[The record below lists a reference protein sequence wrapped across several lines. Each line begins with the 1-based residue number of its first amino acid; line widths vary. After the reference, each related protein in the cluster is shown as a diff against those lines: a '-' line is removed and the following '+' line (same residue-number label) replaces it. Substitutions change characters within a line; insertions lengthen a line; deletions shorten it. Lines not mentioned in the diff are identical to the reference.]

1 MKNFTTSL
9 LLLLCCL
16 YTQGL
21 TAQTR
26 VYNMDK
32 LAKVKAKASS
42 PEYSKAVKTLLS
54 SADKALKTTPPSVM
68 DKTMVADSGDKHD
81 YMSMGPYWW
90 PDPSKP
96 DGLPYIRKD
105 GQRNPEL
112 DKLDRNKL
120 GNMSKAVTTLGLA
133 YYFSND
139 EQYAR
144 KAVDFLKVWF
154 LNSATKMNPHLT
166 YGQTIPGKNN
176 GMGRGEGVIDI
187 YSFVEMLDAIEL
199 MKSSKALTPE
209 VQKGLKEWFTGLVE
223 WMQTSPVAA
232 EELNAKN
239 NHGLAYDVQLA
250 TYALFT
256 GNEELARRIIN
267 EFPERRMFKQIEP
280 DGKQP
285 LELARTTA
293 FGYTVFN
300 LWHMLDMSA
309 IASSL
314 RMDVYHAESADGRS
328 FTAALKFLIPYI
340 GVAQSQWPYQQI
352 KEWEE
357 KQDEACWVLRRASFY
372 DSKAGYEALA
382 AKFRKTPESNR
393 LYLLFSLE

>member
-1 MKNFTTSL
+1 MKNVLITL
-9 LLLLCCL
+9 LILCGCS
-16 YTQGL
+16 YANG
-21 TAQTR
+21 QTR

-32 LAKVKAKASS
+32 LAKVKAKSS
-42 PEYSKAVKTLLS
+42 SAEYSKAVKSLLS
-54 SADKALKTTPPSVM
+54 SADKALKDTSPSVM

-139 EQYAR
+139 ERYAR

-154 LNSATKMNPHLT
+154 LNPATKMNPHLT
-166 YGQTIPGKNN
+166 YGQTIPGRNN

-199 MKSSKALTPE
+199 MKPSKALTPE
-209 VQKGLKEWFTGLVE
+209 VQSGLKDWFTLLVS
-223 WMQTSPVAA
+223 WMQTSPVAS
-232 EELNAKN
+232 EERNAKN
-239 NHGLAYDVQLA
+239 NHGLAYDVQLTA
-250 TYALFT
+250 YALYT
-256 GNEELARRIIN
+256 GNEQLARQIVQ
-267 EFPERRMFKQIEP
+267 EFPERRLFKQIEP

-309 IASSL
+309 LASSMN
-314 RMDVYHAESADGRS
+314 MDVYHACSSDGRS

-340 GVAQSQWPYQQI
+340 GIPQSQWPYQQI
-352 KEWEE
+352 KEWNE
-357 KQDEACWVLRRASFY
+357 KQDEACWILRRAAYY
-372 DSKAGYEALA
+372 DPQAGYETVA
-382 AKFRKTPESNR
+382 ARHRNTPASSR
-393 LYLLFSLE
+393 LYLLYSLE